1 MNNFGV
7 LYRYECKKLLSKK
20 IVWISF
26 SLCIITIV
34 ISLFAPFWGNYYAE
48 GKFVDTNYNMY
59 QIDKRYS
66 EALSGREINQELL
79 EKTIAAYRKIPG
91 ITEPEKYTLTEEYQ
105 QYARP
110 YSEIFNFIRG
120 ITGMQT
126 SEVILSWQPN
136 EEDLYTKRQ
145 TWLTSLWVDLGLS
158 KGEIDFW
165 KEREEQ
171 IKMPY
176 VYQEYHGYD
185 TMISSY
191 QTVGLFVLMLIAI
204 CLSGMFSDEHTR
216 KTDQIILSSPLGK
229 ERLYWAKM
237 ATGIS
242 FAVISAILF
251 FVFTFV
257 TTICL
262 YGIEGFHAVF
272 QFIYTS
278 NSDPITCG
286 QAVLIAYGN
295 MVIAAIITS
304 VFVMVLSELLRS
316 NIATL
321 AILTGLLIMAMI
333 VMIPEQYRVLA
344 QIWNWLPWSF
354 LTPWN
359 VFGMY
364 TISIFGHYLTSW
376 QAVPIIYII
385 TSVMIAAIGKP
396 VYQRFQVSGR

>member
-34 ISLFAPFWGNYYAE
+34 ISLFAPFWGSYYAE
-48 GKFVDTNYNMY
+48 GEFVDTNYNMY
-59 QIDKRYS
+59 QIDKQYS

-79 EKTIAAYRKIPG
+79 EETIAAYRKIPE
-91 ITEPEKYTLTEEYQ
+91 ITGLENYTLTEEYQ

-120 ITGMQT
+120 TTGMQT

-136 EEDLYTKRQ
+136 EDDLYAKRQ
-145 TWLTSLWVDLGLS
+145 AWLTSLWEDLGLS
-158 KGEIDFW
+158 KGEMDFW
-165 KEREEQ
+165 SKQEEQ
-171 IKMPY
+171 IEIPY
-176 VYQEYHGYD
+176 VYQEYYGYD
-185 TMISSY
+185 TMISIY

-204 CLSGMFSDEHTR
+204 CLSGIFSDEHTR

-229 ERLYWAKM
+229 ERLYWAKI
-237 ATGIS
+237 AAGIS
-242 FAVISAILF
+242 FAAISTILF
-251 FVFTFV
+251 FVFTVV

-262 YGIEGFHAVF
+262 YGTEGFHAAF
-272 QFIYTS
+272 QFIYTGNS
-278 NSDPITCG
+278 NPVTCG

-295 MVIAAIITS
+295 MVIAAVIIS

-321 AILTGLLIMAMI
+321 AISTGLLIIAMI

-344 QIWNWLPWSF
+344 QIWNWLPWCF

-359 VFGMY
+359 VFGNY

-385 TSVMIAAIGKP
+385 TSMMIVAIGKP

>member
-1 MNNFGV
+1 
-7 LYRYECKKLLSKK
+7 
-20 IVWISF
+20 
-26 SLCIITIV
+26 
-34 ISLFAPFWGNYYAE
+34 
-48 GKFVDTNYNMY
+48 
-59 QIDKRYS
+59 
-66 EALSGREINQELL
+66 
-79 EKTIAAYRKIPG
+79 
-91 ITEPEKYTLTEEYQ
+91 
-105 QYARP
+105 
-110 YSEIFNFIRG
+110 
-120 ITGMQT
+120 
-126 SEVILSWQPN
+126 
-136 EEDLYTKRQ
+136 
-145 TWLTSLWVDLGLS
+145 
-158 KGEIDFW
+158 
-165 KEREEQ
+165 
-171 IKMPY
+171 
-176 VYQEYHGYD
+176 
-185 TMISSY
+185 
-191 QTVGLFVLMLIAI
+191 
-204 CLSGMFSDEHTR
+204 
-216 KTDQIILSSPLGK
+216 
-229 ERLYWAKM
+229 M

-364 TISIFGHYLTSW
+364 TLSIFGHYLTSW

>member
-1 MNNFGV
+1 MNNLGV
-7 LYRYECKKLLSKK
+7 LYRYEYKKLLSKK

-34 ISLFAPFWGNYYAE
+34 ISLFAPFWGSYYAE
-48 GKFVDTNYNMY
+48 GEFVDTNYNMY
-59 QIDKRYS
+59 QIDKQYS

-79 EKTIAAYRKIPG
+79 EETIAAYRKIPE
-91 ITEPEKYTLTEEYQ
+91 ITGLENYTLTEEYQ

-120 ITGMQT
+120 TTGMQT

-136 EEDLYTKRQ
+136 EDDLYAKRQ
-145 TWLTSLWVDLGLS
+145 TWLTSLWEDLGLS
-158 KGEIDFW
+158 KGEMDFW
-165 KEREEQ
+165 SKQEEQ
-171 IKMPY
+171 IEIPY
-176 VYQEYHGYD
+176 VYQEYYGYD
-185 TMISSY
+185 TMISIY

-204 CLSGMFSDEHTR
+204 CLSGIFSNEHTK

-229 ERLYWAKM
+229 ERLYWAKI

-242 FAVISAILF
+242 FAAISTILF
-251 FVFTFV
+251 FVITVV

-262 YGIEGFHAVF
+262 YGTEGFHAAF
-272 QFIYTS
+272 QFIYIG
-278 NSDPITCG
+278 NSAPVTCG

-295 MVIAAIITS
+295 MVIATVIIS
-304 VFVMVLSELLRS
+304 IFVMVLSELLRS

-321 AILTGLLIMAMI
+321 AISTGLLIIAMI
-333 VMIPEQYRVLA
+333 VMIPEQYRVLS
-344 QIWNWLPWSF
+344 QIWNWFPWCF

-359 VFGMY
+359 VFGNY

-385 TSVMIAAIGKP
+385 TSMMIAAIGKP

>member
-1 MNNFGV
+1 MNNFGI
-7 LYRYECKKLLSKK
+7 LYRYECKKLLDRK

-34 ISLFAPFWGNYYAE
+34 ISLAAPFWRNYYAG

-59 QIDKRYS
+59 QIDRRYS

-79 EKTIAAYRKIPG
+79 EETIAAYRKIPE
-91 ITEPEKYTLTEEYQ
+91 ITGLEKYTLTEEYQ

-110 YSEIFNFIRG
+110 YSEIFNFILG
-120 ITGMQT
+120 TTGMQT
-126 SEVILSWQPN
+126 SEAIRSWQPD
-136 EEDLYTKRQ
+136 EDDLYTKRQ
-145 TWLTSLWVDLGLS
+145 TWLTSLWEDLGLS
-158 KGEIDFW
+158 NGESDFW
-165 KEREEQ
+165 KKREEQ
-171 IKMPY
+171 IKIPY

-185 TMISSY
+185 TIISSY
-191 QTVGLFVLMLIAI
+191 QTVGLFVLIFIAI
-204 CLSGMFSDEHTR
+204 CLSGIFSDEHTR

-229 ERLYWAKM
+229 ERLYWAKI
-237 ATGIS
+237 AAGTS
-242 FAVISAILF
+242 FAAISTILF
-251 FVFTFV
+251 FVFTAV

-262 YGIEGFHAVF
+262 YGIKGFHAAF

-278 NSDPITCG
+278 NSDPISCG
-286 QAVLIAYGN
+286 QAILIAYGN
-295 MVIAAIITS
+295 MVITAMITS

-321 AILTGLLIMAMI
+321 AISTGLLMIAMI

-359 VFGMY
+359 VFGKY
-364 TISIFGHYLTSW
+364 TFSIFGHYLTPW
-376 QAVPIIYII
+376 QAVPMIYMIA
-385 TSVMIAAIGKP
+385 SAMIAAIGKP
-396 VYQRFQVSGR
+396 VYQHFQVSGR